1 MRPRQ
6 RGAAAIEFAL
16 VLPLYLLVIDG
27 VMEFSLVL
35 YDQAIV
41 LNAAREAVRAGV
53 VVSDPKLSNAAIA
66 AVAQTYAVRYLL
78 SFDNAH
84 AVTVAVNQTAGG
96 AYQTPLTVSVAF
108 TYTSLLAGSFLAA
121 IQLPVVLSSSVTG
134 LNE

>member
-1 MRPRQ
+1 MRLRQ

-16 VLPLYLLVIDG
+16 VLPLYLLVVDG

-53 VVSDPKLSNAAIA
+53 VVSDPKLTNAAIA
-66 AVAQTYAVRYLL
+66 AVAQTYAVGYLL
-78 SFDNAH
+78 SYDNTH
-84 AVTVAVNQTAGG
+84 AVTVVVNQTAGG

-134 LNE
+134 FNE